1 LSPISRRRPDTD
13 RLNLHEVC
21 GNLGQRVLLEMEGAG
36 VEFHRG
42 NQRRRLIDAL
52 KLRRQQALTEALDA
66 VIHTVRDF
74 GGDDQADDLTLILV
88 RGVM

>member
-1 LSPISRRRPDTD
+1 
-13 RLNLHEVC
+13 
-21 GNLGQRVLLEMEGAG
+21 MEGAG